1 MAKRNFTNFPKPRRG
16 YTLDVGDRRAIKKKK
31 LEEITKRR
39 LANKV
44 VLTEDIIEE
53 IKLLL

>member
-1 MAKRNFTNFPKPRRG
+1 MAKNNTNFPKPRRG
-16 YTLDVGDRRAIKKKK
+16 YILDVGDKQAIKKKK

-39 LANKV
+39 LSNKV